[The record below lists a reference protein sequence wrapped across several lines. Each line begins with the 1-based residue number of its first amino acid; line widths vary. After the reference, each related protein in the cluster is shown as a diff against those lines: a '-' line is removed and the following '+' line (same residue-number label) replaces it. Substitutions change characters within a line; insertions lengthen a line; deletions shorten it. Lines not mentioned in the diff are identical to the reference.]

1 MQVYSSRIIAMTFC
15 MYSGN
20 RGQKNHLI
28 ELSLNGPESNIMQG
42 LLWALLARES
52 YNAFNK

>member
-1 MQVYSSRIIAMTFC
+1 